1 MILTGNL
8 DNVHDALY
16 AEVHACLIAITVA
29 ADQGMM
35 QIQLESDSMVL
46 VKALKSPDY
55 DLSAG
60 GTLFRE
66 AKFLL
71 DTQFISFDVNY
82 VPRSCNVCAHELA
95 RCDLLWDPDQSYVWV
110 DPLPEFVIFLAVR
123 DLHDP
128 PET

>member
-1 MILTGNL
+1 
-8 DNVHDALY
+8 
-16 AEVHACLIAITVA
+16 
-29 ADQGMM
+29 MM

-55 DLSAG
+55 DLSAR

-82 VPRSCNVCAHELA
+82 VTRSRNVCAHELA
-95 RCDLLWDPDQSYVWV
+95 RCGLLWDPDQSYVWIN
-110 DPLPEFVIFLAVR
+110 PLPEFVISLAVR
-123 DLHDP
+123 HLHDP